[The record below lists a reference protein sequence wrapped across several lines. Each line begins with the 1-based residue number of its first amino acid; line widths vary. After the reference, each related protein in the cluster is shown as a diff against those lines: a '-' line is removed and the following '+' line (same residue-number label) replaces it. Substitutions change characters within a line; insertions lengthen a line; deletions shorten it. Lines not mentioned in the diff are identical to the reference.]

1 MSEASVLPVE
11 IHQGQDFYVPS
22 FLIKVGAKELREV
35 NDVQRLAYSDSLE
48 QIDSFELTLNNWN
61 DKTFGAQT
69 FSDTSFKYSDGPL
82 LDPWQDVEVWVGY
95 LRYGNDERRRMLTG
109 EITTLTPTFPSS
121 GVSTVTVRGLNL
133 FHRFRTEQAT
143 RPFFNKTD
151 TEIAQLLV
159 DEIAEEVKKRVP
171 GLELVLDPEDV
182 ARNREREEKHEYLL
196 MSNQYPIVFLM
207 QRARRIGYELTMEE
221 DPTSD
226 TRKVIF
232 HYGSTS
238 LISRPTY
245 ILEWGKTLLSFQPT
259 LQTANQVSEV
269 TVRGWSPQSK
279 DKIEATATR
288 QKLVDEKLIAPS
300 DIDLAEPELA
310 QKLEIVVDRPIR
322 SQAEADELA
331 LKTLRKIGETLI
343 TAQGKTIG
351 VPDLR
356 AGSKIEL
363 RGLGRRFSGTYLVTA
378 TTHNLGEGGYTTD
391 FEARM
396 ERT

>member
-1 MSEASVLPVE
+1 MSETGVLPVE

-22 FLIKVGAKELREV
+22 FLVKVGAKELREV
-35 NDVQRLAYSDSLE
+35 NDVQRLTYSDSLE

-61 DKTFGAQT
+61 DKTIGAQT

-82 LDPWQDVEVWVGY
+82 FDPWQDVEVWMGY

-109 EITTLTPTFPSS
+109 EITTLTPSFPSS

-133 FHRFRTEQAT
+133 FHRFRTKQDT
-143 RPFFNKTD
+143 RPFFDKTD
-151 TEIAQLLV
+151 TEIAQILV

-182 ARNREREEKHEYLL
+182 ARNRQREEKHEYLL

-221 DPTSD
+221 VPTGD
-226 TRKVIF
+226 TRKVLF
-232 HYGSTS
+232 HYRSTS
-238 LISRPTY
+238 QVNRPTY
-245 ILEWGKTLLSFQPT
+245 ILEWGKTLISFQPT

-279 DKIEATATR
+279 KKLEATATR
-288 QKLVDEKLIAPS
+288 QQLVDEKVVAPS
-300 DIDLAEPELA
+300 DLDLAEPELA

-331 LKTLRKIGETLI
+331 RKTLRKVGETLV

-391 FEARM
+391 FNARM